1 MSKAENQVLWIVGA
15 ILALLTIVEFIIA
28 VNYENNLGI
37 LSVFAFGKAVLII
50 YYFMHIYRIWRTE
63 EH

>member
-1 MSKAENQVLWIVGA
+1 MSKAANQVLWVVGV
-15 ILALLTIVEFIIA
+15 ILAVLTTVEFIIA

-50 YYFMHIYRIWRTE
+50 YSFMHMYRVWRTG